1 MNQIT
6 LNASVRTEQ
15 GSKAA
20 GRLRRAGKIPGV
32 VKRMSGESTLIE
44 LDAHAYEM
52 TMRTHHGDQLLVC
65 VDLGGTKL
73 SALLREVQHNVITGK
88 VSHVDFGEV
97 DMNRAVR
104 VEIAINLVGVPDGV
118 RNANGVLEQELRAV
132 HVDCL
137 PGDIVESFD
146 VDVSGL
152 KVGESLLASQLNL
165 GEKYHVTTHKDTV
178 VAAVLAADEEIELPS
193 AAPADGA
200 APAEPEVIGAKKADA
215 AAPAAAPAP
224 AKK

>member
-44 LDAHAYEM
+44 LDAHAYDM
-52 TMRTHHGDQLLVC
+52 TMRSHHGDQLLVSI
-65 VDLGGTKL
+65 DLGGAKL
-73 SALLREVQHNVITGK
+73 SALLREVQHDVMTGK

-97 DMNRAVR
+97 DMSHTVR
-104 VEIAINLVGVPDGV
+104 VEIAINLVGTPDGV
-118 RNANGVLEQELRAV
+118 KNANGVLEQELRAI

-137 PGDIVESFD
+137 PSDIVESFD
-146 VDVSGL
+146 VDVSSL
-152 KVGESLLASQLNL
+152 KVGDSLLASQLAL
-165 GEKYHVTTHKDTV
+165 GDKYHVTTHKDTV
-178 VAAVLAADEEIELPS
+178 VAAVVAADEEIELP
-193 AAPADGA
+193 PVDDGA
-200 APAEPEVIGAKKADA
+200 APSVEPEVIGAKKDDA
-215 AAPAAAPAP
+215 AAAAPAP
-224 AKK
+224 AAKK

>member
-32 VKRMSGESTLIE
+32 IKRMSGESTLIE
-44 LDAHAYEM
+44 LDAHAYDM
-52 TMRTHHGDQLLVC
+52 TMRAHHGDQLLVAI
-65 VDLGGTKL
+65 DLGGTKL
-73 SALLREVQHNVITGK
+73 SALLRETQHDVMTGK

-97 DMNRAVR
+97 DMGHTVR
-104 VEIAINLVGVPDGV
+104 VEIAINLVGTPDGV
-118 RNANGVLEQELRAV
+118 KNANGVLEQELRAI

-137 PGDIVESFD
+137 PSDIVESFD
-146 VDVSGL
+146 IDVSAL
-152 KVGESLLASQLNL
+152 KVGDSLLASQLNL

-178 VAAVLAADEEIELPS
+178 VAAVVAADEEIELPA

-200 APAEPEVIGAKKADA
+200 AAEPEVIGAKKADA
-215 AAPAAAPAP
+215 VDAP

>member
-32 VKRMSGESTLIE
+32 IKRMSGESTLIE
-44 LDAHAYEM
+44 LDAHAYDM
-52 TMRTHHGDQLLVC
+52 TMRAHHGDQLLVSI
-65 VDLGGTKL
+65 DLGGTKL
-73 SALLREVQHNVITGK
+73 SALLRETQHDVMTGK

-97 DMNRAVR
+97 DMGHTVR
-104 VEIAINLVGVPDGV
+104 VEIAINLVGTPDGV
-118 RNANGVLEQELRAV
+118 KNANGVLEQELRAI

-137 PGDIVESFD
+137 PSDIVESFD
-146 VDVSGL
+146 IDVSAL
-152 KVGESLLASQLNL
+152 KVGDSLLASQLNL

-178 VAAVLAADEEIELPS
+178 VAAVVAADEEIELP

-200 APAEPEVIGAKKADA
+200 AAEPEVIGAKKADA
-215 AAPAAAPAP
+215 ADAP

>member
-44 LDAHAYEM
+44 LDAHAYDM
-52 TMRTHHGDQLLVC
+52 TMRSHHGDQLLVSI
-65 VDLGGTKL
+65 DLGGAKL
-73 SALLREVQHNVITGK
+73 SALLREVQHDVMTGK

-97 DMNRAVR
+97 DMSHTVR
-104 VEIAINLVGVPDGV
+104 VEIAINLVGTPDGV
-118 RNANGVLEQELRAV
+118 KNANGVLEQELRAI

-137 PGDIVESFD
+137 PSDIVESFD
-146 VDVSGL
+146 VDVSSL
-152 KVGESLLASQLNL
+152 KVGDSLLASQLAL
-165 GEKYHVTTHKDTV
+165 GDK
-178 VAAVLAADEEIELPS
+178 
-193 AAPADGA
+193 
-200 APAEPEVIGAKKADA
+200 
-215 AAPAAAPAP
+215 
-224 AKK
+224 

>member
-32 VKRMSGESTLIE
+32 IKRMSGESTLIE
-44 LDAHAYEM
+44 LDAHAYDM
-52 TMRTHHGDQLLVC
+52 TMRAHHGDQLLVSI
-65 VDLGGTKL
+65 DLGGTKL
-73 SALLREVQHNVITGK
+73 SALLRETQHDVMTGK

-97 DMNRAVR
+97 DMGHTVR
-104 VEIAINLVGVPDGV
+104 VEIAINLVGTPDGV
-118 RNANGVLEQELRAV
+118 KNANGVLEQELRAI

-137 PGDIVESFD
+137 PSDIVESFD
-146 VDVSGL
+146 IDVSAL
-152 KVGESLLASQLNL
+152 KVGDSLLASQLNL

-178 VAAVLAADEEIELPS
+178 VAAVVAADEEIELPA

-200 APAEPEVIGAKKADA
+200 AAEPEVIGAKKADA
-215 AAPAAAPAP
+215 ADAP